1 MADTISVAVL
11 GTGTMG
17 APMARNLLRAG
28 HTVRVWNRTHSR
40 AEPLAADGAYVA
52 DDPADAVRGTDAVLT
67 ILLDGPSVLEA
78 MRAAAP
84 ELRQGM
90 VWLQSSTVGPEALAP
105 LAELAAEQGVYFADS
120 PVLGTK
126 APAEQ
131 GQLQVLAAGP
141 QAARPIADQVFD
153 AIGSRTVWLA
163 EDGAEGAASKL
174 KLVFNSWV
182 LTVINGTAETLA
194 LAKGLGVDP
203 QQFLAALEGTSLDS
217 PYLRM
222 KAQAILSGDYTPSFT
237 VSAVLKDARLIAE
250 AAERAGVRLD
260 LAPAGVERLHRAVE
274 LGHGDKDAAA
284 SYLASFDN

>member
-28 HTVRVWNRTHSR
+28 HTVRVWNRTRSR

-52 DDPADAVRGTDAVLT
+52 GDPADAVRGVDAVVT
-67 ILLDGPSVLEA
+67 ILLDGPSVLDA

-84 ELRQGM
+84 ELRRGT
-90 VWLQSSTVGPEALAP
+90 VWLQSSTVGPVALAP
-105 LAELAAEQGVYFADS
+105 LADLAAEHGTYFVDC

-141 QAARPIADQVFD
+141 QAARPVADQVFD
-153 AIGSRTVWLA
+153 AIGSRTLWLA
-163 EDGAEGAASKL
+163 ENGAEGAASKL
-174 KLVFNSWV
+174 KLVFNNWV
-182 LTVINGTAETLA
+182 LAVINGTAETLA

-203 QQFLAALEGTSLDS
+203 QHFLDALDGTLLDS
-217 PYLRM
+217 GYLRM
-222 KAQAILSGDYTPSFT
+222 KARAILEEDYEPSFT
-237 VSAVLKDARLIAE
+237 VSGAIKDARLIAE

-260 LAPAGVERLHRAVE
+260 LAPAGVERLRRAE
-274 LGHGDKDAAA
+274 SQGHGGKDGAA
-284 SYLASFDN
+284 SYLASFEG

>member
-222 KAQAILSGDYTPSFT
+222 KAQAILSGEYTPSFT